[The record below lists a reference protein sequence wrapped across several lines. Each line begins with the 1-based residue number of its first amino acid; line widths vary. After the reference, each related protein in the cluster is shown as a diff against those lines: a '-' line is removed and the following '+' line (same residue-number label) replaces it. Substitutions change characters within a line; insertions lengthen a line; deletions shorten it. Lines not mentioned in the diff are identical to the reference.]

1 MKQMLFLT
9 LSACAVALALD
20 LPVARAQ
27 TCPSPLP
34 SCSTS
39 SGTTLAQVTGN
50 YVCTSVAVDN
60 TNTVSGSLV
69 VLTFNGAGTGT
80 LTSANNSNASGSTF
94 EDFSA
99 PAAITYCVN
108 TDGTGYVFQS
118 NGHCP
123 HAAAFDDAASG
134 VFQESRL
141 IATTEGNAEAIVCNH
156 Q

>member
-108 TDGTGYVFQS
+108 TDGTGYVFPTS
-118 NGHCP
+118 GCP
-123 HAAAFDDAASG
+123 LAGVFDNAVST
-134 VFQESRL
+134 VFQEGRL
-141 IATTEGNAEAIVCNH
+141 IDTTEGNAEAIVCNH